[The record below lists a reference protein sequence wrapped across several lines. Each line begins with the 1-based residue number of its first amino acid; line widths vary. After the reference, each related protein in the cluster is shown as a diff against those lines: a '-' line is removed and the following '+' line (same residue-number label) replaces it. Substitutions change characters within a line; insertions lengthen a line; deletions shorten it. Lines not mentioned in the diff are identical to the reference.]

1 MILSEKLWILVS
13 TRDRAKEL
21 YNSSFKADE
30 LARKAAQSQLTG
42 VLHTVEYFQSD
53 DLCLRIT
60 NEANKHWQSTRGTR
74 EAKRLLGDHC

>member
-42 VLHTVEYFQSD
+42 VLHTVEYY
-53 DLCLRIT
+53 
-60 NEANKHWQSTRGTR
+60 
-74 EAKRLLGDHC
+74 